1 MTLEQKKLVVR
12 EICARMPYGIRVQFG
27 KSSSY
32 TPIVTNIDF
41 GNGFIMSSAA
51 DPYMILR
58 NFSSMTEEEKEEY
71 FKACDKDLA
80 IASDAM
86 DAQIIIEDT
95 QGNHSSGLVLTN
107 ELEFMYKHH
116 FDFPRRQDD
125 GSYKTLIE
133 LGLAIEDKD
142 NSAYKNYKPW

>member
-27 KSSSY
+27 KTNY

-41 GNGFIMSSAA
+41 SNGFIMSSAA

-80 IASDAM
+80 IASDAI
-86 DAQIIIEDT
+86 DAQMIIEDN

-116 FDFPRRQDD
+116 FDFPKRQDD

-142 NSAYKNYKPW
+142 NSAYKKL